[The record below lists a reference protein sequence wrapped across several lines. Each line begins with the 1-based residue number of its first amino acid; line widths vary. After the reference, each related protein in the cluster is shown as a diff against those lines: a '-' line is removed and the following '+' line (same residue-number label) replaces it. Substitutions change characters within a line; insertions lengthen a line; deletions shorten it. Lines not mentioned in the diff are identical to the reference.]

1 MFDLKLPLLKGYQR
15 EPTMNKSILIATSL
29 AAFSI
34 ATAFGA
40 LAQTTGPA
48 AQQDTMTKDKMSK
61 DGMKKDGMETKGMS
75 KDGMAKD
82 SMAKDSMSKDGMK
95 KDGMSK

>member
-1 MFDLKLPLLKGYQR
+1 MFDLKLPLVKGYQR
-15 EPTMNKSILIATSL
+15 EHAMNKSILIATSV
-29 AAFSI
+29 AALSI
-34 ATAFGA
+34 VTAFGA

-48 AQQDTMTKDKMSK
+48 AQQDTMAKDKMGK
-61 DGMKKDGMETKGMS
+61 DGMKKETKGIS

-82 SMAKDSMSKDGMK
+82 SMSKDSMSKDGMK